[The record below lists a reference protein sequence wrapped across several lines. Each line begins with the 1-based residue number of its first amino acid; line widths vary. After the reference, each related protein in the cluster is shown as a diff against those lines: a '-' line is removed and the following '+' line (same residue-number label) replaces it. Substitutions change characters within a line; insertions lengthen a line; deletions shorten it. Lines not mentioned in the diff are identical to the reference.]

1 MERKKG
7 SPPRQSNSLHQSAE
21 LEEVFWGVGRS
32 RISRLDSSRARI
44 TCQDEIADAIS
55 FFLCRMGLME
65 DMDIDADLTKLLWA
79 LN

>member
-1 MERKKG
+1 MLDGKKEG
-7 SPPRQSNSLHQSAE
+7 LAASPIKNSLHQSAE

-55 FFLCRMGLME
+55 FFCVG
-65 DMDIDADLTKLLWA
+65 WA
-79 LN
+79 